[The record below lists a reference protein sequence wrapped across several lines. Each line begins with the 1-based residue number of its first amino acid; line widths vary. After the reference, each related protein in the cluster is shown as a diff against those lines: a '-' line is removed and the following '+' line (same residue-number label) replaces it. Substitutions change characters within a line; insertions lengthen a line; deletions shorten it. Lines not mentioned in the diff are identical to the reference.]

1 MAWEHHLNTV
11 KVKTRWLEVL
21 QRIPYLR
28 LVHMISIGYMY
39 HALVFH
45 SHLSPPFNSKCVNY
59 CSDFR
64 VERIKRRLVSW
75 MLEHSWSV
83 SGMVSSSKLFDRVS
97 AGRTCRDLWHPQ
109 FDSCLRYNVHFW
121 RTILPGSFKLYIP
134 LLVLPPL
141 VKLNDV
147 TVRYLVEHTL
157 QYVYI
162 SICTYVQAALSLSAQ
177 CALHNQLGRLNYW
190 CVMFWPCLLGVAIG
204 PPLPKQ
210 LLRLQAITFFNM
222 SLEAAVRKSTVPAI
236 QYARRSKFLGTLTFM
251 TFSSIILT
259 CLRSGVVKQFWLV
272 NPLPDV
278 PHTKP
283 TGSVCS
289 HTGRCW
295 QYLMDGMLKYGLV
308 GIILEAGRAVL
319 RKSNLLAKN
328 PLAIF
333 GQEFRAA
340 CNLKLGMFLAC
351 YVGIFR
357 TGCCLLGRLN
367 SREEVVHAAVAGFL
381 AGIPYCLYPTY
392 QIYTL
397 GLTKAIEMGWEYC
410 GNKTLNVSK
419 PNANV
424 TTTLL
429 RQLHRLPM
437 LRLVQMFSFGYLG
450 HVYAFYPQVSP
461 IFHQKAMDVC
471 STNLTLNMKR
481 RIATWLSEVM

>member
-1 MAWEHHLNTV
+1 
-11 KVKTRWLEVL
+11 
-21 QRIPYLR
+21 
-28 LVHMISIGYMY
+28 
-39 HALVFH
+39 
-45 SHLSPPFNSKCVNY
+45 
-59 CSDFR
+59 
-64 VERIKRRLVSW
+64 
-75 MLEHSWSV
+75 
-83 SGMVSSSKLFDRVS
+83 MVSSSKLFDRVA
-97 AGRTCRDLWHPQ
+97 AGRTCRDLWHPR
-109 FDSCLRYNVHFW
+109 FASCLRYNVHFW
-121 RTILPGSFKLYIP
+121 RTIMPGSFKLYIP

-177 CALHNQLGRLNYW
+177 CVLHNLFGRLNYW

-222 SLEAAVRKSTVPAI
+222 SLEAAVRKSTSPAI
-236 QYARRSKFLGTLTFM
+236 QYARRSTTLATLTFM
-251 TFSSIILT
+251 AFSSIILT
-259 CLRSGVVKQFWLV
+259 CLRSGIVKQFWIV
-272 NPLPDV
+272 NPVLQDAPLAS
-278 PHTKP
+278 KP
-283 TGSVCS
+283 TGCVCS
-289 HTGRCW
+289 HAGRCW
-295 QYLMDGMLKYGLV
+295 QYLTDGMLKYGMV

-319 RKSNLLAKN
+319 RKSNLLAQN

-333 GQEFRAA
+333 GQEFLTA

-357 TGCCLLGRLN
+357 AVCCLLGRWN
-367 SREEVVHAAVAGFL
+367 SREEVAHAAVAGFL
-381 AGIPYCLYPTY
+381 AGVPYCLYPTY

-410 GNKTLNVSK
+410 GNRTLNVTNPQASI
-419 PNANV
+419 AA
-424 TTTLL
+424 TLL

-450 HVYAFYPQVSP
+450 HVYAFHPQVSP
-461 IFHQKAMDVC
+461 VFHQKAMDVC
-471 STNLTLNMKR
+471 STNLTLGMKR
-481 RIATWLSEVM
+481 RLATWLSEVM